1 MDDFLK
7 TITDFIEIDDVGH
20 TIDVEMNWDAKKRGL
35 NRLLN
40 RIKGFVAERSNVVG
54 SSFVRLNG

>member
-1 MDDFLK
+1 MIFWS
-7 TITDFIEIDDVGH
+7 ITDFIEIDDVGH
-20 TIDVEMNWDAKKRGL
+20 TIDVEMNRDAKKRGL

-40 RIKGFVAERSNVVG
+40 RIKGFVVERSNVVG